1 VEELGTR
8 VRLRLNIGRSQS
20 VMATSPQVNCQEGR
34 CERGKANGQAVEGR
48 LKLEV
53 ELQSRKRGSFLPCQN
68 VKIMIKHPMTIV
80 KQVTLQA

>member
-1 VEELGTR
+1 VEELGAG

-20 VMATSPQVNCQEGR
+20 VMATSSQVNCQDGC
-34 CERGKANGQAVEGR
+34 CERGKVNGQAVEGR

-53 ELQSRKRGSFLPCQN
+53 ELQRRKRGSFLPCQN
-68 VKIMIKHPMTIV
+68 MKTMIKHPTTIV